1 MSNLNL
7 IFSLL
12 PSVDLALP
20 QGLRA
25 KKSATGWRKKES
37 LAPFLEQALW
47 VKNGE
52 QEEEERQNPSYI
64 TDNL

>member
-7 IFSLL
+7 IISLL

-25 KKSATGWRKKES
+25 KKSATGWRKEN
-37 LAPFLEQALW
+37 LAPFLEQAVW
-47 VKNGE
+47 VKSGK
-52 QEEEERQNPSYI
+52 QEEEERQSPSYI